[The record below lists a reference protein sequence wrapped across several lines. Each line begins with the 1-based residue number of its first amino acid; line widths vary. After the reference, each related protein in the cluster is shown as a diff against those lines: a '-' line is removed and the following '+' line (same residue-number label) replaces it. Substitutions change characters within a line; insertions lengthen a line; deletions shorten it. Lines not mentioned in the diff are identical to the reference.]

1 MSEIMSAAADAA
13 VTETQGQESVEPVE
27 LTPEQYNQY
36 KVKFKVSGQ
45 ERAATLDEIIRQAS
59 LAEGARSK
67 FDQAVTERKK
77 AEALYRQAQESQGP
91 YQELVDLLQQAKSNP
106 KVFREVI
113 RELGSDHLNEF
124 ITDYITER
132 AQEERMSP
140 EERKIRE
147 YEQKL
152 AEYERQQQELKERQE
167 QEKLQNR
174 SSVIYNAIS
183 NEFADAISSAEGLD
197 IGEIGQLP
205 DSSPKKQSVYL
216 AMERAIVLAQKQ
228 LEQYGQFDSLETLY
242 KKGLSQ
248 IRLLSNAGREAAL
261 EELAQGKQPIPKDLA
276 KQLSK
281 QQIEALRKSQIGRQ
295 KATTP
300 APQRSSKTS
309 KKPMTIND
317 FFDRK

>member
-1 MSEIMSAAADAA
+1 MSEIMDAAATEA
-13 VTETQGQESVEPVE
+13 VAEVNAEPVE

-36 KVKFKVSGQ
+36 KVKFKVSGE

-67 FDQAVTERKK
+67 FDQAVSERKK
-77 AEALYRQAQESQGP
+77 AEALYKQAQESQGP

-132 AQEERMSP
+132 AREEQLSP
-140 EERKIRE
+140 EEKKIRE

-152 AEYERQQQELKERQE
+152 AEYERQQQELRERQE
-167 QEKLQNR
+167 QEQLQKR
-174 SSVIYNAIS
+174 SGIVYNAIS
-183 NEFADAISSAEGLD
+183 NEFADAISTVEGLD
-197 IGEIGQLP
+197 VGEIAQLP
-205 DSSPKKQSVYL
+205 DNSPKKQSVYL
-216 AMERAIVLAQKQ
+216 AMERAVVLAQKQ
-228 LEQYGQFDSLETLY
+228 LRQYGQFEPLESLY
-242 KKGLSQ
+242 KRGLAQVRS
-248 IRLLSNAGREAAL
+248 LTSLGRKEAL
-261 EELAQGKQPIPKDLA
+261 EALSKGSEPIPPELA

-281 QQIEALRKSQIGRQ
+281 QQIEALRKSQTGRL
-295 KATTP
+295 KATP
-300 APQRSSKTS
+300 AAPKQSSKTS